1 MKPPISPMREA
12 SSKTTSIK
20 TKNRDEFEGE
30 SFQEKKDFTLFE
42 STLLDLINTNSD
54 ARVEF
59 ENTSDLTIG
68 QLPSLACSDQ
78 PRVVEQLISQ
88 KDTKFGHFN
97 NNEVYEIQPKTTE
110 RDLLGLDEDLQMT
123 TFTDI
128 GDLTAFNF
136 QNLCH
141 VDSTYQPSDNSA
153 IE

>member
-68 QLPSLACSDQ
+68 QLSSLAC
-78 PRVVEQLISQ
+78 
-88 KDTKFGHFN
+88 
-97 NNEVYEIQPKTTE
+97 
-110 RDLLGLDEDLQMT
+110 
-123 TFTDI
+123 TD
-128 GDLTAFNF
+128 
-136 QNLCH
+136 
-141 VDSTYQPSDNSA
+141 
-153 IE
+153 